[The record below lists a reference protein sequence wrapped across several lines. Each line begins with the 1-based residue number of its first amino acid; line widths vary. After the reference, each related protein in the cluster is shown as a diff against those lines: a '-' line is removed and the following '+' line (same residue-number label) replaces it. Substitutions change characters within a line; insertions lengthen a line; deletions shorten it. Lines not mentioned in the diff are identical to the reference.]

1 MAEAKELSPERQEQR
16 ARNVLLHQLAR
27 SAKSAEQLRQI
38 LAKREINSQI
48 AERVI
53 DRFIEVGL
61 IDDLLFAETM
71 VSARRKFR
79 GRSATVIRRELL
91 QKGISKEIC
100 EQVLSS
106 VTQEDELAL
115 ACELAARKINQMSK
129 LEPEVRRRR
138 LAGFLARK
146 GFSSNIVSTALKQA
160 ELALASQP

>member
-38 LAKREINSQI
+38 LAKREVDSEIV
-48 AERVI
+48 ERVI
-53 DRFIEVGL
+53 NRFIEVGL
-61 IDDLLFAETM
+61 IDDLLFAETL

-100 EQVLSS
+100 EQVLGS
-106 VTQEDELAL
+106 VTQEDELEL
-115 ACELAARKINQMSK
+115 ACELATRKISQMAK
-129 LEPEVRRRR
+129 LEPDVRRRR

-146 GFSSNIVSTALKQA
+146 GFASNIVSTALRQA
-160 ELALASQP
+160 EASFSSQP